1 MTFNWILDQHA
12 ATLDRR
18 ICIDLEYRLRPKITR
33 FLMEHFERELRGD
46 FSDFCFDVD
55 LIRNEIRFSEQTP
68 IEYIRKVTVAFLE
81 ELGSELRLKELK
93 S

>member
-1 MTFNWILDQHA
+1 MTFNWILDQRTA
-12 ATLDRR
+12 PSDRR

-55 LIRNEIRFSEQTP
+55 LIRNEIRFSNQTP
-68 IEYIRKVTVAFLE
+68 IEYIRKVTVAFLK
-81 ELGSELRLKELK
+81 ELELELPIKELK